1 MSKRQTYSQS
11 IQHCSIVMLLSAVL
25 IGCGSNEASSPDF
38 TSGDSS
44 IALPTANS
52 TVSAPSNSGSGN
64 SSNPPTSNLSANIT
78 FTWSA
83 PANRE
88 DGSTLLPSE
97 ILGYEISYLN
107 SVNELTIVN
116 LENPQNT
123 SHTIN
128 NLPIDDY
135 RFTVFAYDT
144 NNAVSNSSP
153 IAFISREDFAS
164 F

>member
-1 MSKRQTYSQS
+1 MSKSQTYSQS
-11 IQHCSIVMLLSAVL
+11 VQRSSIVMLLLVAL
-25 IGCGSNEASSPDF
+25 IGCGGNGSSSPD
-38 TSGDSS
+38 SGDSS
-44 IALPTANS
+44 IAPPTANS
-52 TVSAPSNSGSGN
+52 TVTAPNNSGGGN
-64 SSNPPTSNLSANIT
+64 SNPPISNLSANIT

-83 PANRE
+83 PNNRE
-88 DGSTLLPSE
+88 DGSSLLESD

-107 SVNELTIVN
+107 SVNELTIIN
-116 LENPQNT
+116 LENPQDT

-128 NLPIDDY
+128 DLPIDDY
-135 RFTVFAYDT
+135 RVTVFAYDT

>member
-25 IGCGSNEASSPDF
+25 IGCGSSGSSSPE
-38 TSGDSS
+38 SGGDSS

-52 TVSAPSNSGSGN
+52 TVTAPSNSGGGN